1 MTTQLKMSLLDNK
14 INELIDELYYT
25 VKPSDRKSLEFIMRE
40 IVDFT
45 LAIVVPPEDTDV
57 LYNIQKLKE

>member
-1 MTTQLKMSLLDNK
+1 MSLLDNK
-14 INELIDELYYT
+14 INELIDELYYK
-25 VKPSDRKSLEFIMRE
+25 VKPGDRESIRFIMNE
-40 IVDFT
+40 VVDFV